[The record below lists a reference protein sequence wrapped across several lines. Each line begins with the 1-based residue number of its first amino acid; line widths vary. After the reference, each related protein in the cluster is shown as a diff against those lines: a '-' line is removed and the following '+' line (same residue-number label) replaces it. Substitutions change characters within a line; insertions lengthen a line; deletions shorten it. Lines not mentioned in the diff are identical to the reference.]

1 MARLTQQII
10 DKIQEAAEKISYG
23 SINIILIDNLNTVD
37 IEVNE
42 RIRLEK
48 GNVHRPGEIVNKKIN
63 NQILHQ
69 G

>member
-1 MARLTQQII
+1 MARLSQQII

-48 GNVHRPGEIVNKKIN
+48 GKPHRAGEIVNKKVT
-63 NQILHQ
+63 LHQ